1 MKVYVQGEEKLIPL
15 QEELSSKSIEN
26 ALGYTPADEA
36 NFTHLSADDTTSL
49 IIVDSQ
55 NNVITQTDTTGFHAA
70 AITVNSKDVESGL
83 VSEEERQTWNN
94 KPDYE
99 SIDENINDSFYV
111 VDNSG
116 NKLLQVDTNGVSAAE
131 FYLGSAGTEPVAL
144 SQELQTIKNSIPD
157 LPITKDET
165 DAFYLRDNSENVL
178 LQVDTNG
185 TRVAEL
191 YIGKDTTTPVSETLS
206 DLIADVNALEAASEN
221 YATKDDLGEIKIPDV
236 SDKLDTSVFNEHE
249 ENKNLHIGG
258 DISLD
263 ENSNF
268 YITDKEKNILFQ
280 VEQEGT
286 RVTELYVQNTETGVT
301 NTFSNLHTDV
311 QTLKNAGYITK
322 NDIPGEY
329 ITEGEL
335 TEELKN
341 YAKTGDIPGLDDYV
355 TDGELAVALND
366 YTKTADLPNMSEYA
380 KTSDL
385 DSKVNTSTFTPLKN
399 DFDTHKENKNLHM
412 GGDVSLDENSNFY
425 VIDNAKNILLRVN
438 TSGAEAAAF
447 CEDGVL
453 LEHKYFKQSGGTMSG
468 TITMNGHNISGAGTV
483 QAAVFQA
490 TSDKRLKENIEPY
503 KSSSNILS
511 LPVYKYD
518 FIDGPKEQIGCLAQ
532 DLKEICPE
540 LVRDRGDGF
549 LAINENKLVYL
560 LLEEIKRLDKEIKNL
575 KKEG

>member
-15 QEELSSKSIEN
+15 QEEFSSDSIEK

-36 NFTHLSADDTTSL
+36 DFTHLSKDDTASL
-49 IIVDSQ
+49 IVTDSQ
-55 NNVITQTDTTGFHAA
+55 NNVITITDSEGFHAA
-70 AITVNSKDVESGL
+70 AITVNNKDVESGL
-83 VSEEERQTWNN
+83 VSDNEREVWNN

-99 SIDENINDSFYV
+99 SIDENVNDAFYV
-111 VDNSG
+111 VDDSG

-131 FYLGSAGTEPVAL
+131 FYLGSAEAAPVAL
-144 SQELQTIKNSIPD
+144 SNELQTIKDSIPD

-191 YIGKDTTTPVSETLS
+191 YIGKDATTSVSETLNV
-206 DLIADVNALEAASEN
+206 LITDVNALEAASEN
-221 YATKDDLGEIKIPDV
+221 YATKGDLGEIEIPDV
-236 SDKLDTSVFNEHE
+236 SNKLNTSVFNEHE
-249 ENKNLHIGG
+249 QNTDLHLGG
-258 DISLD
+258 DIQLD
-263 ENSNF
+263 DTLNF
-268 YITDKEKNILFQ
+268 YITDNEKNILFQ
-280 VEQEGT
+280 VEEEGT
-286 RVTELYVQNTETGVT
+286 HVTELYVHNTKTGVT

-311 QTLKNAGYITK
+311 QTLKDAGYITK
-322 NDIPGEY
+322 NDIPEEY
-329 ITEGEL
+329 ITENDLAKEL
-335 TEELKN
+335 E
-341 YAKTGDIPGLDDYV
+341 DYV
-355 TDGELAVALND
+355 SDGDLTTALGD
-366 YTKTADLPNMSEYA
+366 YAKTADLPNMSEYA
-380 KTSDL
+380 KVRDL

-438 TSGAEAAAF
+438 TSGTEAAAF
-447 CEDGVL
+447 YENGVL
-453 LEHKYFKQSGGTMSG
+453 LENKYFKQSGGAMSG
-468 TITMNGHNISGAGTV
+468 AITMNGHNISGAGAV